1 MKKTSVRPFEAGSLL
16 LALVGFAF
24 PAMLIYEAVSIIL
37 KGPAPERIV
46 VIAVAAALTYF
57 ISVSALKI
65 IFMSKFTFYED
76 HFEVVYFDAFMDHA
90 KTFYKPMSAHKVSVY
105 YDDIEKFG
113 SFESKQLRRNGR
125 DDNNRLLALA
135 KVKGKLV
142 PFTLPVWFQD
152 SRNYFIIND
161 KLGNGYLIDGKLY
174 SVGQV
179 GSVLRNLEDAS
190 GKSAVGG
197 YPRMSNLIGLKI
209 LFGFGLTM
217 AIPLGLI
224 RLESLLNPQHVM
236 SYQSGFRTAYVVTGM
251 IFGLSILFKFMMV
264 GISKESGNEDTSRKS
279 RFMTTA
285 LSAVLFT
292 VSAVCFILSVM
303 Q

>member
-1 MKKTSVRPFEAGSLL
+1 MKKTVVRPFEAGSLM

-37 KGPAPERIV
+37 KGLAPERIV

-90 KTFYKPMSAHKVSVY
+90 KTFYKPIPSHKVSVY

-197 YPRMSNLIGLKI
+197 YPSMSNLIGLKI

-236 SYQSGFRTAYVVTGM
+236 SYQSGLRTAYVVTGM

-279 RFMTTA
+279 RFMTPA

>member
-1 MKKTSVRPFEAGSLL
+1 MKKTVVRPFEAGSLM

-125 DDNNRLLALA
+125 DDNNRLSALA
-135 KVKGKLV
+135 NVDGDLV
-142 PFTLPVWFQD
+142 PFVLPVWFQD

-197 YPRMSNLIGLKI
+197 YPSMSNLIGLKI

-236 SYQSGFRTAYVVTGM
+236 SYQSGLRTAYVVTGM

>member
-90 KTFYKPMSAHKVSVY
+90 KTFYKPIPSHKVSVY

-197 YPRMSNLIGLKI
+197 YPSMSNLIGLKI

-236 SYQSGFRTAYVVTGM
+236 SYQSGLRTAYVVTGM

>member
-1 MKKTSVRPFEAGSLL
+1 
-16 LALVGFAF
+16 
-24 PAMLIYEAVSIIL
+24 
-37 KGPAPERIV
+37 
-46 VIAVAAALTYF
+46 
-57 ISVSALKI
+57 
-65 IFMSKFTFYED
+65 MSKFTFYED
-76 HFEVVYFDAFMDHA
+76 HFEAVYFDAFMDHA
-90 KTFYKPMSAHKVSVY
+90 KTFYKPIPSHKVSVY

-197 YPRMSNLIGLKI
+197 YPSMSNLIGLKI

-236 SYQSGFRTAYVVTGM
+236 SYQSGLRTAYVVTGM

-264 GISKESGNEDTSRKS
+264 GISKESGNEDTARKS